1 MYTQW
6 RQNRVSNY
14 PPVVIAMPLVLDSSE
29 VGEGATQA
37 AGKKN
42 KKRKL
47 EATQKEDD
55 GAEVEKLIERL
66 RLEN

>member
-1 MYTQW
+1 
-6 RQNRVSNY
+6 
-14 PPVVIAMPLVLDSSE
+14 MPLVLDSSE